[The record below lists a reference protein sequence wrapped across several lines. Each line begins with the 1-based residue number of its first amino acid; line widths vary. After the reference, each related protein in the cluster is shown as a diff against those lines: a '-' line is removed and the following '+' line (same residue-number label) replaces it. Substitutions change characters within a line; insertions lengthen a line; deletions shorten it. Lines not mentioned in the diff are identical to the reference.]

1 MAFNAS
7 WEQRQLADRLV
18 ELRKAKGLTAEAAAK
33 AAGFGRVKLQ
43 RIERA
48 EVKVE
53 PRDVRKLCAIYEVPE
68 SEVQQLCDM
77 AIASRNDIWWERFDG
92 LIGARH
98 AEYIAYENEARCAH
112 TIQPVLIPGPLQTM
126 GYARGLY
133 AGSAM
138 VTDPDRVQALVTV
151 RMLRQRRLT
160 EPEPLEL
167 RAVIGEAALRKPYGG
182 QAVFHAQLKYLREIV
197 ELPNVSIR
205 VVELSRPVVFWP
217 VELLE
222 FHSGGPAVAFTESTF
237 GYVKHDGELEVSQAR
252 RVIDRVTQDALPEAR
267 SLAFIERLIRE
278 TAE

>member
-7 WEQRQLADRLV
+7 WTQKQLGNRLK
-18 ELRKAKGLTAEAAAK
+18 ELREAARMTAEEAGSAAN
-33 AAGFGRVKLQ
+33 FGRAKVQ

-48 EVKVE
+48 QVRAE
-53 PRDVRKLCAIYEVPE
+53 PRDVRKLCATYRV
-68 SEVQQLCDM
+68 SEAEIQQLCDM
-77 AIASRNDIWWERFDG
+77 AIASRSDTWWERFDG

-126 GYARGLY
+126 AYARGLY

-138 VTDPDRVQALVTV
+138 VTDLDRVQALVTV

-160 EPEPLEL
+160 EPEPMEL
-167 RAVIGEAALRKPYGG
+167 RTVIGEAALRKPYGG
-182 QAVFHAQLKYLREIV
+182 REAFHQQLRYLREIV
-197 ELPNVSIR
+197 NLPNVSIR
-205 VVELSRPVVFWP
+205 VVELGMPVVFWP

-237 GYVKHDGELEVSQAR
+237 GYVKHDGELEVAQAR
-252 RVIDRVTQDALPEAR
+252 RVIDRVTQDALPEED
-267 SLAFIERLIRE
+267 SLAFIEKLIRE